1 MFKFTTISIILFITT
16 AINIVAAY
24 IGWQRRKTKSGMYF
38 ALGMVGITFWTL
50 AGGFDY
56 AAVLIPVKVFFA
68 KLEYAGYN
76 TAFAFL
82 ALFVLSYAGY
92 ERWLEKAAVKVF
104 FFTVPVSNI
113 LLAWTNDWHGWLW
126 SGFVRSEFGDNTVIF
141 KHGPGYLWATITG
154 YLMIFIIII
163 PLWQASRRGSE
174 FSRRQARLLFWS
186 SLFPVIS
193 NLFYVF
199 QPAEFKGVD
208 WTSITF
214 SISSLLCLWAL
225 YGLSFLD
232 LVPIARD
239 KLVAELSDGM
249 IVLDMQDR
257 IIDVNH
263 SAAGMLESTFEK
275 LIGRDF
281 GEVIPLAQPLSERAP
296 KEELRTELEFG
307 SANKRYFDVLVSPLH
322 EDRKVVVGRLIIFR
336 DITERKKN
344 ELRLL
349 QLTQAVTQSPTSVV
363 VTDLEGNIE
372 YVNPQFTLL
381 TGYAHD
387 EVIGKN
393 PNILKSGH
401 TPAGVYQEMWQ
412 AITTGK
418 TWQGEFL
425 NKKKNG
431 DLYWE
436 HVVMAPVLDRDG
448 NTLNFIAVKEDIT
461 ERKQAETDM
470 EQRFLEIQKLH
481 KNLQETQ
488 VQLVEQ
494 QRTLAVLDERQRLGR
509 DMHDSVNQSIHSLML
524 FSETLIALL
533 QKDQTQKAV
542 DVAERIQE
550 SGRQALK
557 EIRLLVYETQSQLI
571 DVHTDFVNTLEER
584 FNMVERRVGIK
595 AEIIYDDG
603 FIEHC
608 PSAWNDNLYWMIIE
622 ALNNSLKHA
631 QARNVKVIIYCTE
644 KQLKVEVKDDGVGFN
659 PGHARGGF
667 GMRTMRERAE
677 IMGGELSVESSPNNG
692 TSVNF
697 MAEIGA

>member
-1 MFKFTTISIILFITT
+1 MFKFTTIAIILFITT

-38 ALGMVGITFWTL
+38 ALGMAAITLWTL

-56 AAVLIPVKVFFA
+56 AAVSIPLKVFFA

-76 TAFAFL
+76 TAIAFF

-92 ERWLEKAAVKVF
+92 ERWLEKSMVKVF
-104 FFTVPVSNI
+104 FLIVPASNI
-113 LLAWTNDWHGWLW
+113 LLAWTNGWHGWLW

-141 KHGPGYLWATITG
+141 EHGPGYLWAAITG
-154 YLMIFIIII
+154 YLLIFIIII

-174 FSRRQARLLFWS
+174 FSRRQAHLLFWS

-193 NLFYVF
+193 NLIYVF

-208 WTSITF
+208 WTSVTF
-214 SISSLLCLWAL
+214 SVTSLMFVWAL
-225 YGLSFLD
+225 YGRRFLD
-232 LVPIARD
+232 LVPIARE
-239 KLVAELSDGM
+239 KLVDSLGDGM
-249 IVLDMQDR
+249 IVLDMRNR
-257 IIDVNH
+257 IIDINH
-263 SAAGMLESTFEK
+263 SAAGMLESTPEN
-275 LIGRDF
+275 LIGRGF
-281 GEVIPLAQPLSERAP
+281 GEVIQLIQPLSERASE
-296 KEELRTELEFG
+296 EELRTELEFG
-307 SANKRYFDVLVSPLH
+307 STDKLYFDVLISPLH

-349 QLTQAVTQSPTSVV
+349 QLTQAVTQSPASVV
-363 VTDLEGNIE
+363 MTDLKGNIE

-381 TGYAHD
+381 TGYAYD

-401 TPAGVYQEMWQ
+401 TPDGVYQEMWQ
-412 AITTGK
+412 AITRGK

-461 ERKQAETDM
+461 ERKQAETDL
-470 EQRFLEIQKLH
+470 EQRFLQIQDLH

-488 VQLVEQ
+488 AQLVEQ
-494 QRTLAVLDERQRLGR
+494 QRTLAALDERQRLGR
-509 DMHDSVNQSIHSLML
+509 NMHDSVNQSVHSLML

-533 QKDQTQKAV
+533 QKDQTEKAIH
-542 DVAERIQE
+542 VAERIQE

-557 EIRLLVYETQSQLI
+557 EIRLLVYETQFHLP
-571 DVHTDFVNTLEER
+571 DEHTDLVNALEER
-584 FNMVERRVGIK
+584 LDMVEHRVGIK

-603 FIEHC
+603 FIEYC
-608 PSAWNDNLYWMIIE
+608 PSQWHENLYWMIIE

-631 QARNVKVIIYCTE
+631 QARNVKIIIRCTE
-644 KQLKVEVKDDGVGFN
+644 KQLKVEVKDDGAGFN

-677 IMGGELSVESSPNNG
+677 ILGGELSVESSLGNG
-692 TSVNF
+692 TSMIF